1 MLIVKS
7 KGTFVNGD
15 FTSKDIKLWPGDT
28 FSDFILLVNSTLLST
43 VYSDLLSGERNLA
56 GYLAS
61 W

>member
-56 GYLAS
+56 GT
-61 W
+61 